1 MLVMPRL
8 GAGVGGVIFISG
20 SRLPGAGARALL
32 GLFNKHFY
40 EIVRGLA
47 GHDTLVNGP
56 CVMLNDAPSHS
67 YNPPPLPP
75 QLP

>member
-1 MLVMPRL
+1 MPRL

-56 CVMLNDAPSHS
+56 CVMLNDAPHILTIRLLFLLSCLVS
-67 YNPPPLPP
+67 C
-75 QLP
+75 